1 MIYYSWS
8 NSSAWSGSGEESSSP
23 KRSELCA
30 LFYCSWWVK
39 SKGRRRILEQW
50 MQFFPLGKKL

>member
-39 SKGRRRILEQW
+39 SKGRRRIL
-50 MQFFPLGKKL
+50 

>member
-30 LFYCSWWVK
+30 LFLLFLMNRACK
-39 SKGRRRILEQW
+39 A
-50 MQFFPLGKKL
+50 